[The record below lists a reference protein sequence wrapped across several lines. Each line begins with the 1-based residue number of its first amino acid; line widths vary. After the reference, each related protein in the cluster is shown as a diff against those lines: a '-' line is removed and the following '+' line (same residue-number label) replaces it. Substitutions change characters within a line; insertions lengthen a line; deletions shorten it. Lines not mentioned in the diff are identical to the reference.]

1 MGTTYES
8 SCLMKFKDGS
18 NNIYEIYPATKKENV
33 IGLNEAIRNQ
43 AVTTTGTNTIYLAT
57 VPGITALTVGVSFVM
72 IPHAKSG
79 SSSVKLNVNSLGE
92 RYIERRI
99 SSNNSNVD
107 HTNIADDWLAAGK
120 PIRVM
125 YDGTQWVA
133 DMPAPYG
140 PDIVGTVAI
149 KNGGT
154 GAATAAQARI
164 NLGIESVNG
173 TVTSG
178 NAGGHAEVGRWEDD
192 NPSFESRNGYF
203 VCAASGS
210 DAFSIKKATSLDDVI
225 GVTVLDPA
233 FSGGASSD
241 KFDSEGKLLSKYSYV
256 AFKGIVSVNQD
267 GTCVVG
273 GRCMPNDS
281 GIATAVEGDY
291 GYLVK
296 KRIDNLHILI
306 SLETGSDFRYKIK
319 NYIDNS
325 VYVKNLLDNSDFSN
339 PVNQRGKNSY
349 TGYDYTIDRWK
360 INNSSSDTYA
370 TVSLGTGC
378 ITLASTDSTEAYLSQ
393 HIAHDQLL
401 EKKVTFC
408 IKLKDGVLSVV
419 SVTYPTAPNQGGG
432 VYLGGDNQIN
442 FSTSIYSWPG
452 YLEARI
458 IAKSGKSINIEWAA
472 LYEGEYTAKTI
483 PMYRPKGYFEELQAC
498 RKYYRIYKGDFITLS
513 GYVSAS
519 GTDVNVNLPD
529 ADLMRIAKPSIRIE
543 SLDPSKANGVIIRGV
558 SGYCDVASASSMYT
572 NPEVTIASDNN
583 NDNGLFT
590 MCINRRSS
598 DSSTKWEGLTNN
610 TPVSVSIR
618 NSILILDANL

>member
-18 NNIYEIYPATKKENV
+18 NNIYEIYPATKKENI
-33 IGLNEAIRNQ
+33 IGLDEAIRNQ
-43 AVTTTGTNTIYLAT
+43 AVTTTGTNTSYLAT
-57 VPGITALTVGVSFVM
+57 VPGITALTAGVSFVM
-72 IPHAKSG
+72 IPHVKSG
-79 SSSVKLNVNSLGE
+79 SGSVKLNVNSLGE
-92 RYIERRI
+92 KYIERRI

-125 YDGTQWVA
+125 YDGTQWIT

-178 NAGGHAEVGRWEDD
+178 NAGGYAEVGRWEDD
-192 NPSFESRNGYF
+192 NPSSEHRKGYF
-203 VCAASGS
+203 VCAAYGA
-210 DAFSIKKATSLDDVI
+210 DAFTIKKATSLDDVI
-225 GVTVLDPA
+225 GVTVAEPA
-233 FSGGASSD
+233 FSGRISSD
-241 KFDSEGKLLSKYSYV
+241 KLNSKGHLLYKYNYV
-256 AFKGIVSVNQD
+256 AFEGVVSVIQD

-296 KRIDNLHILI
+296 RRTDNSHILI
-306 SLETGSDFRYKIK
+306 SLGTGSDFRYRIK
-319 NYIDNS
+319 KYIDNS

-339 PVNQRGKNSY
+339 PINQQGKNSY
-349 TGYDYTIDRWK
+349 THYGYTIDRWYTSNTDFK
-360 INNSSSDTYA
+360 S

-378 ITLASTDSTEAYLSQ
+378 ITLASIDSTEAYLRQ
-393 HIAHDQLL
+393 RIAHDQLL
-401 EKKVTFC
+401 GKKVTFC
-408 IKLKDGVLSVV
+408 VKLKDGVLSVV
-419 SVTYPTAPNQGGG
+419 SVTYAIAPNQEAG
-432 VYLGGDNQIN
+432 VYLGGDNQID

-452 YLEARI
+452 HLEVSI
-458 IAKSGKSINIEWAA
+458 IAKPGKSINIEWAA

-513 GYVSAS
+513 GYVSAG

-529 ADLMRIAKPSIRIE
+529 ADPMRIAKPSIRIE
-543 SLDPSKANGVIIRGV
+543 SFNPSKANGVIIRGV

-598 DSSTKWEGLTNN
+598 DSNTKWEGLTNH